1 MWNVLCFLAELYC
14 FTTDI
19 VLLLRVVVA
28 VCCIGIVASMFACL
42 LDLCGTLNRCL
53 KLVKDYSFGNVI
65 TGKLV
70 FVNITFKNAVYI
82 DRWVVLPFLW
92 LLADWWATFDQNQS
106 HSAELSWQLADSFGR
121 EMFFITFTNLLF
133 HYSAVKFWQ
142 KLGLKS
148 YATFDC
154 KTVCIFAYSSM
165 RKCSNKSSG
174 VRLKTENETGGRC

>member
-1 MWNVLCFLAELYC
+1 MPSRELLLTACKTVFSHLKCSMYMLTPGSQSLILMTWRVYITCIFKESLVMWNVLCFLAELYC

-53 KLVKDYSFGNVI
+53 KVVKDYSFGNVI

-82 DRWVVLPFLW
+82 DTWVVLPFLW
-92 LLADWWATFDQNQS
+92 LLADWWATVDQN
-106 HSAELSWQLADSFGR
+106 
-121 EMFFITFTNLLF
+121 
-133 HYSAVKFWQ
+133 
-142 KLGLKS
+142 
-148 YATFDC
+148 
-154 KTVCIFAYSSM
+154 
-165 RKCSNKSSG
+165 
-174 VRLKTENETGGRC
+174 